1 MFTIIKKFSTMI
13 FVLLIIY
20 GAANMVFSLTEN
32 NNKTQT
38 GEIVQLPEP
47 SKDGTGSVEKAISK
61 RRSVR
66 NFQNKSLTLQQ
77 ISQLLWSAQGITSED
92 GLRAA
97 PSAGALYPLEIY
109 VVVGNVESLE
119 PGVYRYL
126 PQQNQLIRTVEGDKR
141 VELVS
146 AASNQEWIADAP
158 ALFVFSAI
166 YERTTGKYGQR
177 GIRYVHMDAGFAGE
191 NLFLQA
197 VALNLSSVVVGAFRD
212 EQVKRVLLLDENEN
226 PMIIMP
232 VGYKR

>member
-1 MFTIIKKFSTMI
+1 MFTITKKFSTIM
-13 FVLLIIY
+13 FALLIIY
-20 GAANMVFSLTEN
+20 AAGDMKFSLTK
-32 NNKTQT
+32 NKDQTQT
-38 GEIVQLPEP
+38 GETIQLPDP
-47 SKDGTGSVEKAISK
+47 NISGSVSVENAISK

-77 ISQLLWSAQGITSED
+77 ISQLLWSAQGITSRD

-109 VVVGNVESLE
+109 VVAGNVENLD
-119 PGVYRYL
+119 PGVYRYI
-126 PQQNQLIRTVEGDKR
+126 PKQNQLIKTSEGDKR
-141 VELVS
+141 SELVS

-158 ALFVFSAI
+158 VLFVFSVI

-177 GIRYVHMDAGFAGE
+177 GIRYVHMDTGFAGE